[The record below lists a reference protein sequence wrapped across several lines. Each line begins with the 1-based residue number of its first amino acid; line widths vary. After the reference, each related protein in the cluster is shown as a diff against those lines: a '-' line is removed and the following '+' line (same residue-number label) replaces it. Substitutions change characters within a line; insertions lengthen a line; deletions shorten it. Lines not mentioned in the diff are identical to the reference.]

1 MTLTRACDACDA
13 ETVARQHEDDK
24 RWTPGDTER
33 RAPIRDR
40 LIGRSG
46 LLVSLSGQRRSAMV
60 RPAALRAVL
69 AILAAV
75 VPTTNSYAYYMVSSH
90 CDQSM
95 VVGSTIMGELRKL

>member
-1 MTLTRACDACDA
+1 
-13 ETVARQHEDDK
+13 
-24 RWTPGDTER
+24 
-33 RAPIRDR
+33 
-40 LIGRSG
+40 
-46 LLVSLSGQRRSAMV
+46 MV

-95 VVGSTIMGELRKL
+95 VVGSTIMGELRKLYFAASLN